1 MYTSQGQLHFEFSQI
16 VEGLCQVRD
25 ESLVFLSLYDHV
37 INALFSV
44 APKL

>member
-1 MYTSQGQLHFEFSQI
+1 MVQHHFEFSQV

-25 ESLVFLSLYDHV
+25 ESLTFLSLYDRIV
-37 INALFSV
+37 NICFSV